1 MIFKMK
7 KNKKVGLIECKNNI
21 ISINLNLLNSIE
33 NKDLVCLNLVI
44 SHFLYAIIS
53 FYTKTHKS

>member
-1 MIFKMK
+1 MK